1 MNFLSVKIV
10 SVLLI
15 FFFYSSSVF
24 SQNKTAVFAGG
35 CFWCMEEA
43 FEAVDG
49 VDKVVSGYTGGT
61 TKNPN
66 YEQVTNQN
74 TGHYE
79 AVLISYNPQKI
90 SYAQLLDIFWKNV
103 DPYDDEGQ
111 FCDKGPSYLSA
122 IFYSNDEE
130 KLLVEDSVKRLT
142 QINTKLISTKFI
154 KLDIFYL
161 AEGYHQDYY
170 KRNPLKYNY
179 YKTSCGRVKRLKE
192 VWK

>member
-1 MNFLSVKIV
+1 VKIV

>member
-1 MNFLSVKIV
+1 MKIV
-10 SVLLI
+10 SILLI
-15 FFFYSSSVF
+15 FFFYSSSVY

-35 CFWCMEEA
+35 CFWCMEEV
-43 FEAVDG
+43 FEALDG
-49 VDKVVSGYTGGT
+49 VEKVVSGYTGGT

-90 SYAQLLDIFWKNV
+90 SYAKLLDIFWKNV

-130 KLLVEDSVKRLT
+130 KLLIEDSVKRLT
-142 QINTKLISTKFI
+142 QINTKLIATKFI
-154 KLDIFYL
+154 KLDIFYS

>member
-1 MNFLSVKIV
+1 VKIV
-10 SVLLI
+10 SILLI
-15 FFFYSSSVF
+15 FFFYSSSVY

-61 TKNPN
+61 TKNPT

-90 SYAQLLDIFWKNV
+90 SYAKLLDTFWKNV

-130 KLLVEDSVKRLT
+130 KLLIEDSVKRLT
-142 QINTKLISTKFI
+142 QINTKLISTKFL

>member
-1 MNFLSVKIV
+1 MKIV
-10 SVLLI
+10 SILLI
-15 FFFYSSSVF
+15 FFFYSSSVY

-90 SYAQLLDIFWKNV
+90 SYAKLLDIFWKNV

-111 FCDKGPSYLSA
+111 FCDRGPSYLSA

-130 KLLVEDSVKRLT
+130 KLLIEDSVKRLT
-142 QINTKLISTKFI
+142 QINTKLIATKF
-154 KLDIFYL
+154 L
-161 AEGYHQDYY
+161 
-170 KRNPLKYNY
+170 
-179 YKTSCGRVKRLKE
+179 
-192 VWK
+192 

>member
-1 MNFLSVKIV
+1 VKIV

-130 KLLVEDSVKRLT
+130 KLLIEDSVKRLT
-142 QINTKLISTKFI
+142 QINTKLIATKFI
-154 KLDIFYL
+154 KLDIFYS

>member
-1 MNFLSVKIV
+1 MKIV

-15 FFFYSSSVF
+15 FFFYSSSVY

-61 TKNPN
+61 TKNPT

-90 SYAQLLDIFWKNV
+90 SYAKLLDTFWKNV

-130 KLLVEDSVKRLT
+130 KLLIEDSVNRLT
-142 QINTKLISTKFI
+142 QINTKLIATKFI

>member
-1 MNFLSVKIV
+1 MKIV

-15 FFFYSSSVF
+15 FFFYSSSVY

-103 DPYDDEGQ
+103 YPYDDEGQ

>member
-1 MNFLSVKIV
+1 VKIV

-122 IFYSNDEE
+122 IFYSNDEK
-130 KLLVEDSVKRLT
+130 KLLIEDSVKRLT
-142 QINTKLISTKFI
+142 QINTKLIATKFI

>member
-1 MNFLSVKIV
+1 VKIV
-10 SVLLI
+10 SILLI
-15 FFFYSSSVF
+15 FFFYSSSVY

-61 TKNPN
+61 TKNPT

-90 SYAQLLDIFWKNV
+90 SYAKLLDTFWKNV

-130 KLLVEDSVKRLT
+130 KLLIEDSVKRLT
-142 QINTKLISTKFI
+142 QINTKLIATKFL

>member
-1 MNFLSVKIV
+1 MKIV

-15 FFFYSSSVF
+15 FFFYSSSVY

-49 VDKVVSGYTGGT
+49 VDKVVSWYTGGT

-90 SYAQLLDIFWKNV
+90 SYAKLLDIFWKNI

>member
-1 MNFLSVKIV
+1 VKIV
-10 SVLLI
+10 SILLI
-15 FFFYSSSVF
+15 FFFYSSSVY

-61 TKNPN
+61 TINPN

-90 SYAQLLDIFWKNV
+90 SYAKLLDIFWKNV

-130 KLLVEDSVKRLT
+130 KLLIEDSVKRLT
-142 QINTKLISTKFI
+142 QINTKLIATKFL

>member
-1 MNFLSVKIV
+1 MKIV

-142 QINTKLISTKFI
+142 QINTKLIATKFI
-154 KLDIFYL
+154 KLDIFYS

>member
-1 MNFLSVKIV
+1 MKIV
-10 SVLLI
+10 SILLI
-15 FFFYSSSVF
+15 FFFYSSSVY

-61 TKNPN
+61 TKNPT

-90 SYAQLLDIFWKNV
+90 SYAKLLDTFWKNV

-130 KLLVEDSVKRLT
+130 KLLIEDSVNRLT
-142 QINTKLISTKFI
+142 QINTKLIATKFI

>member
-1 MNFLSVKIV
+1 MKIV

-122 IFYSNDEE
+122 IFYSNDEK
-130 KLLVEDSVKRLT
+130 KLLIEDSVKRLT
-142 QINTKLISTKFI
+142 QINTKLIATKFI
-154 KLDIFYL
+154 KLDIFYS

>member
-1 MNFLSVKIV
+1 MKIV
-10 SVLLI
+10 SILLI
-15 FFFYSSSVF
+15 FFFYSSSVY

-90 SYAQLLDIFWKNV
+90 SYAKLLDIFWK
-103 DPYDDEGQ
+103 DR
-111 FCDKGPSYLSA
+111 K
-122 IFYSNDEE
+122 
-130 KLLVEDSVKRLT
+130 SV
-142 QINTKLISTKFI
+142 
-154 KLDIFYL
+154 
-161 AEGYHQDYY
+161 
-170 KRNPLKYNY
+170 
-179 YKTSCGRVKRLKE
+179 V
-192 VWK
+192 

>member
-1 MNFLSVKIV
+1 MKIV
-10 SVLLI
+10 SILLI
-15 FFFYSSSVF
+15 FFFYSSSVY

-35 CFWCMEEA
+35 CFWCMEEV
-43 FEAVDG
+43 FEALDG
-49 VDKVVSGYTGGT
+49 VEKVVSGYTGGT

-130 KLLVEDSVKRLT
+130 KLLIEDSVKRLT
-142 QINTKLISTKFI
+142 QINTKLIATRFI

>member
-1 MNFLSVKIV
+1 MKIV
-10 SVLLI
+10 SILLI
-15 FFFYSSSVF
+15 FFFYSSSVY

-90 SYAQLLDIFWKNV
+90 SYAKLLDIFWKNV

-111 FCDKGPSYLSA
+111 FCDKGHSYLSA
-122 IFYSNDEE
+122 VFYSNDEE
-130 KLLVEDSVKRLT
+130 KLLIEDSVKRLT
-142 QINTKLISTKFI
+142 QINTKLIATKFI

>member
-1 MNFLSVKIV
+1 VKIV

-15 FFFYSSSVF
+15 FFFYSSSVY

-90 SYAQLLDIFWKNV
+90 SYAKLLDIFWKNV

-130 KLLVEDSVKRLT
+130 KLLIEDSVKRLT
-142 QINTKLISTKFI
+142 QIYTKLIATKFL

-161 AEGYHQDYY
+161 AEVYHQDYY

>member
-1 MNFLSVKIV
+1 MKIV
-10 SVLLI
+10 SILLI
-15 FFFYSSSVF
+15 FFFYSSSVY

-35 CFWCMEEA
+35 CFWCMEEV
-43 FEAVDG
+43 FEALDG
-49 VDKVVSGYTGGT
+49 VEKVVSGYTGGT

-90 SYAQLLDIFWKNV
+90 SYAKLLDIFWKNV

-130 KLLVEDSVKRLT
+130 KLLIEDSVKRLT
-142 QINTKLISTKFI
+142 QINTKLIATRFI

>member
-1 MNFLSVKIV
+1 MKIV

-24 SQNKTAVFAGG
+24 SQNKTAVIAGG

-142 QINTKLISTKFI
+142 QINTKLIATKFI

>member
-1 MNFLSVKIV
+1 VKIV

-15 FFFYSSSVF
+15 FFFYSSSVY

-130 KLLVEDSVKRLT
+130 KLLIEDSVKRLT

-154 KLDIFYL
+154 KLDIFYS

>member
-1 MNFLSVKIV
+1 MKIV
-10 SVLLI
+10 SILLI
-15 FFFYSSSVF
+15 FFFYSSSVY

-90 SYAQLLDIFWKNV
+90 SYAKLLDTFWKNV

-130 KLLVEDSVKRLT
+130 KLLIEDSVKRLT
-142 QINTKLISTKFI
+142 QINTKLIATKFI

-161 AEGYHQDYY
+161 AESYHQDYY

>member
-1 MNFLSVKIV
+1 MKIV

-15 FFFYSSSVF
+15 FFFYSSSVY

-61 TKNPN
+61 TKNPT

-90 SYAQLLDIFWKNV
+90 SYAKLLDTFWKNV

-130 KLLVEDSVKRLT
+130 KLLIEDSVKRLT
-142 QINTKLISTKFI
+142 QINTKLIATKFI

>member
-1 MNFLSVKIV
+1 MV
-10 SVLLI
+10 SILLI
-15 FFFYSSSVF
+15 FFFYSSSVY

-90 SYAQLLDIFWKNV
+90 SYAKLLDIFWKNV

-130 KLLVEDSVKRLT
+130 KLLIEDSVKRLT
-142 QINTKLISTKFI
+142 QINTKLIATKFL
-154 KLDIFYL
+154 KLDIFY
-161 AEGYHQDYY
+161 
-170 KRNPLKYNY
+170 
-179 YKTSCGRVKRLKE
+179 
-192 VWK
+192 

>member
-1 MNFLSVKIV
+1 VKIV
-10 SVLLI
+10 SILLI
-15 FFFYSSSVF
+15 FFFYSSSVY

-35 CFWCMEEA
+35 CFWCMEEV
-43 FEAVDG
+43 FEALDG
-49 VDKVVSGYTGGT
+49 VEKVVSGYTGGT

-90 SYAQLLDIFWKNV
+90 SYAKLLDIFWKNV

-130 KLLVEDSVKRLT
+130 KLLIEDSVKRLT
-142 QINTKLISTKFI
+142 QINTKLIATKFL

>member
-1 MNFLSVKIV
+1 MKIV

-24 SQNKTAVFAGG
+24 AQNKTAVFAGG

-122 IFYSNDEE
+122 IFYSNDEK
-130 KLLVEDSVKRLT
+130 KLLIEDSVKRLT
-142 QINTKLISTKFI
+142 QINTKLIATKFI

>member
-1 MNFLSVKIV
+1 MKIV

-122 IFYSNDEE
+122 IFYSNDEK
-130 KLLVEDSVKRLT
+130 KLLIEDSVKRLT
-142 QINTKLISTKFI
+142 QINTKLIATRFI

>member
-1 MNFLSVKIV
+1 MKIV

-15 FFFYSSSVF
+15 FFFYSSSVY

-35 CFWCMEEA
+35 CFCCMEEA

-90 SYAQLLDIFWKNV
+90 SYAKLLDIFWKNV

-130 KLLVEDSVKRLT
+130 KLLIEDSVKRLT
-142 QINTKLISTKFI
+142 QINTKLIATKFI

-161 AEGYHQDYY
+161 AEGDHQDYY

>member
-1 MNFLSVKIV
+1 MKIV
-10 SVLLI
+10 SILLI
-15 FFFYSSSVF
+15 FFFYSSSVY

-35 CFWCMEEA
+35 CFWCMEEV
-43 FEAVDG
+43 FEALDG
-49 VDKVVSGYTGGT
+49 VEKVVSGYTGGT

-90 SYAQLLDIFWKNV
+90 SYAKLLDIFWKNV
-103 DPYDDEGQ
+103 DHYDDEGQ

-122 IFYSNDEE
+122 IFYGNDEE
-130 KLLVEDSVKRLT
+130 KLLIEDSVKRLT
-142 QINTKLISTKFI
+142 QINTKLIATKFL

>member
-1 MNFLSVKIV
+1 MKIISVI
-10 SVLLI
+10 LI
-15 FFFYSSSVF
+15 FFFYSSNLY
-24 SQNKTAVFAGG
+24 SQIKTAVFAGG

-43 FEAVDG
+43 FEAVEG
-49 VDKVVSGYTGGT
+49 VNKVVSGYTGGK

-66 YEQVTNQN
+66 YKEVTTQN

-79 AVLISYNPQKI
+79 AVLISYDPKKI
-90 SYAQLLDIFWKNV
+90 SYANLLDIFWKNV

-130 KLLVEDSVKRLT
+130 KTLIDDSIKRLT
-142 QINTKLISTKFI
+142 NINTKLIVTKI
-154 KLDIFYL
+154 LKLDVFYL

-170 KRNPLKYNY
+170 KKNPIRYNY
-179 YKTSCGRVKRLKE
+179 YKYSCGREKRINQIKLNLK
-192 VWK
+192 

>member
-1 MNFLSVKIV
+1 VKIV

-15 FFFYSSSVF
+15 FFFYSSSVY

-61 TKNPN
+61 TKNPT

-90 SYAQLLDIFWKNV
+90 SYAKLLDIFWKNV

-130 KLLVEDSVKRLT
+130 KLLIEDSVKRLT
-142 QINTKLISTKFI
+142 QINTKLIATKFL
-154 KLDIFYL
+154 KLDIVYL

>member
-1 MNFLSVKIV
+1 VKIV

-130 KLLVEDSVKRLT
+130 KLLIEDSVKRLT
-142 QINTKLISTKFI
+142 QINTKLIATRFI

>member
-1 MNFLSVKIV
+1 VKIV
-10 SVLLI
+10 SILLI
-15 FFFYSSSVF
+15 FFFYSSSVY
-24 SQNKTAVFAGG
+24 SQYKTAVFAGG
-35 CFWCMEEA
+35 CFWCMEEV

-90 SYAQLLDIFWKNV
+90 SYAKLLDIFWKNV

-130 KLLVEDSVKRLT
+130 KLLIEDSVKRLI
-142 QINTKLISTKFI
+142 QINTKLIATKFF

>member
-1 MNFLSVKIV
+1 VKIV
-10 SVLLI
+10 SILLI
-15 FFFYSSSVF
+15 FFFYSSSVY

-61 TKNPN
+61 TKNPT

-90 SYAQLLDIFWKNV
+90 SYAKLLDTFWKNV

-130 KLLVEDSVKRLT
+130 KLLIEDSVKRLT
-142 QINTKLISTKFI
+142 QINTKLIATKFI

>member
-1 MNFLSVKIV
+1 VKIV
-10 SVLLI
+10 SILLI
-15 FFFYSSSVF
+15 FFFYSSSVY

-61 TKNPN
+61 TKNPT

-90 SYAQLLDIFWKNV
+90 SYAKLLDIFWKNV

-130 KLLVEDSVKRLT
+130 KLLIEDSVKRLT
-142 QINTKLISTKFI
+142 QINTKLIATKFI